1 MSVVLSII
9 TVNLNNASGLQ
20 KTLQSVAQ
28 QSFNAFEHWVIDG
41 NSSDTS
47 LEVIKSFNYPQLNY
61 ISEADSGI
69 YNAMNKG
76 IIHASGNYLLF
87 LNSGDKLEND
97 DVLSTVIPYLNGDYS
112 ILSGNIIFDDKK
124 EYRLREHP
132 DQLTFSYLVG
142 NAISHPSTFIKSTL
156 FDTYGLYQ
164 EDLRIVSDWAFFL
177 LVLGIHNESYNK
189 IPEVITVFDAH
200 GISTV
205 KDNFDSVYKERHQV
219 LESYFP
225 RVFNNE
231 KDRYIFN
238 KFTAFDKRSRYLMT
252 IEEYPLLRKLTTVI
266 LFIFSSFLTF
276 FKRSK

>member
-20 KTLQSVAQ
+20 NTLQSIAQ
-28 QSFNAFEHWVIDG
+28 QSFDAFEHWVIDG

-47 LEVIKSFNYPQLNY
+47 MEVLKSFNYPQLNY
-61 ISEADSGI
+61 ISEPDTGI

-76 IIHASGNYLLF
+76 VTKASGKYLLF
-87 LNSGDKLEND
+87 LNSGDRLEND
-97 DVLSTVIPYLNGDYS
+97 EVLSTVKPYLNEDYS
-112 ILSGNIIFDDKK
+112 ILSGNIIFDEGKT
-124 EYRLREHP
+124 YRLREHP
-132 DQLTFSYLVG
+132 DELTFSYLVG

-156 FDTYGLYQ
+156 FDTYGLYR
-164 EDLRIVSDWAFFL
+164 EDLKIVSDWAFFL
-177 LVLGIHNESYNK
+177 LVLGIHNESYHK
-189 IPEVITVFDAH
+189 IPEVITVFDTH

-205 KDNFDSVYKERHQV
+205 KDNFDSVYAERHQV
-219 LESYFP
+219 LELYFP
-225 RVFNNE
+225 RVYNNE

-252 IEEYPLLRKLTTVI
+252 VEEYPLLRKLITVV
-266 LFIFSSFLTF
+266 LFIFASFIKF